1 MICYSVYQELD
12 KNAQQK
18 INKQKT
24 KQNKQEPKT
33 KKNKNN
39 RNKGTNLNKLENSC
53 HYLRTHLFHTQFT
66 SVEDM

>member
-12 KNAQQK
+12 KNTQQT

-33 KKNKNN
+33 KKNK
-39 RNKGTNLNKLENSC
+39 KTTETK
-53 HYLRTHLFHTQFT
+53 TQA
-66 SVEDM
+66 

>member
-12 KNAQQK
+12 KNTQQK

-33 KKNKNN
+33 KQKQKQQKQ
-39 RNKGTNLNKLENSC
+39 RHKFKQIGKQLPLS
-53 HYLRTHLFHTQFT
+53 
-66 SVEDM
+66 EDTFISHSIYKC